1 MSTVPPHDG
10 PQGPDGSDGPDGP
23 DGPDRPNGPDGP
35 HEDPIEAALR
45 SAGGTRT
52 GDASPGLVDRETGK
66 PVGPAGKAP
75 ITGRAPG
82 PGVEGRDP
90 ALAAGDVD
98 ARSPQK
104 AGTEEDPAGG
114 QDPGG
119 TGPQLSAAHR
129 EVRTARPEKERTH
142 GRGRGGGRTG
152 DPGRSKRRR
161 GGGKAERSMVPEA
174 EPRSYYGRQVVKTP
188 VWTWEVP
195 WYFFFGGMAGASALL
210 AGAARAGGN
219 ARLGQSASVVA
230 LAGSGISPV
239 LLIMDLGR
247 PARFLNMLRVF
258 KITSPMSV
266 GTWGLSVL
274 GASTGVSAGWQ
285 LLGLPPAKLGIPA
298 QVASSLSGPFVS
310 VYTAVL
316 LTTTA
321 TPVWTEARRT
331 MPFVFAGSSLAS
343 AGGASTIL
351 TPIDRAAPARAMGV
365 AGGVLETVASTV
377 MERRLDHR
385 IAASY
390 EHPTVRPLNLGAK
403 ACALGG
409 AAVVGLAGRRSRAAA
424 VAGGALLMAGSVLE
438 RWAIFK
444 AGRVSAEDPLQTIG
458 PQRDRVNARGTNAV
472 APD

>member
-10 PQGPDGSDGPDGP
+10 PQGPTDPD
-23 DGPDRPNGPDGP
+23 D
-35 HEDPIEAALR
+35 DPIEAALR
-45 SAGGTRT
+45 SAGATRT
-52 GDASPGLVDRETGK
+52 GDGAPGLVDRETGR
-66 PVGPAGKAP
+66 PVGPAGGAP

-90 ALAAGDVD
+90 AITQVSSG
-98 ARSPQK
+98 
-104 AGTEEDPAGG
+104 
-114 QDPGG
+114 
-119 TGPQLSAAHR
+119 HR
-129 EVRTARPEKERTH
+129 EVRTARPEQERSH

-161 GGGKAERSMVPEA
+161 GGGGKAERSMVPDA

-210 AGAARAGGN
+210 AGAARATGN

-258 KITSPMSV
+258 KVTSPMSV

-274 GASTGVSAGWQ
+274 GASTGVATGWQ

-298 QVASSLSGPFVS
+298 QVASSVSGPFVS

-351 TPIDRAAPARAMGV
+351 TPVDRAAAARAMGV
-365 AGGVLETVASTV
+365 AGGLIEAAASTV

-390 EHPTVRPLNLGAK
+390 EHPTVRPLNLAAK

-424 VAGGALLMAGSVLE
+424 VAGGALLVAGSALE

-444 AGRVSAEDPLQTIG
+444 AGRVSAEDPIQTIG
-458 PQRDRVNARGTNAV
+458 PQRDRVDARGTAAV

>member
-1 MSTVPPHDG
+1 VSTVPPHDG
-10 PQGPDGSDGPDGP
+10 PQGPDE
-23 DGPDRPNGPDGP
+23 
-35 HEDPIEAALR
+35 HEDDPIAAALR

-52 GDASPGLVDRETGK
+52 GSDTPGAVDATTGK
-66 PVGPAGKAP
+66 PVAPAGQAP
-75 ITGRAPG
+75 ITGQAPG
-82 PGVEGRDP
+82 PGTEGRDP
-90 ALAAGDVD
+90 QVSAG
-98 ARSPQK
+98 
-104 AGTEEDPAGG
+104 
-114 QDPGG
+114 
-119 TGPQLSAAHR
+119 HR
-129 EVRTARPEKERTH
+129 EVRTARPERERSH

-152 DPGRSKRRR
+152 DPGRSKRR
-161 GGGKAERSMVPEA
+161 GGKAERSMVPDA

-195 WYFFFGGMAGASALL
+195 WYFFTGGMAGASALL
-210 AGAARAGGN
+210 ATGARFTGN
-219 ARLGQSASVVA
+219 VRLGQSASAVA
-230 LAGSGISPV
+230 LFGTAVSPV

-266 GTWGLSVL
+266 GTWGLSLL
-274 GASTGVSAGWQ
+274 GGSAGAAAGWQ
-285 LLGLPPAKLGIPA
+285 LLNFPPAIIGVPSQA
-298 QVASSLSGPFVS
+298 AAGVFGPFVS

-343 AGGASTIL
+343 AGGAATAL
-351 TPIDRAAPARAMGV
+351 TPVAHAAPARAMGV
-365 AGGVLETVASTV
+365 AGGLLETLASTV

-390 EHPTVRPLNLGAK
+390 EHPTVRPLNLAAK

-409 AAVVGLAGRRSRAAA
+409 AAVVGLAGHRSRTAA
-424 VAGGALLMAGSVLE
+424 VAGGALLMAGSALE
-438 RWAIFK
+438 RWSIFK
-444 AGRVSAEDPLQTIG
+444 AGKVSAEDPIQTIG
-458 PQRDRVNARGTNAV
+458 PQRDRVDARGTDAV

>member
-1 MSTVPPHDG
+1 MSTVPPQDG
-10 PQGPDGSDGPDGP
+10 PQGPD
-23 DGPDRPNGPDGP
+23 
-35 HEDPIEAALR
+35 EDPIEAALR

-52 GDASPGLVDRETGK
+52 GDGSPGLVEDATGR
-66 PVGPAGKAP
+66 PVGPAGRAP
-75 ITGRAPG
+75 ITGTAPG

-90 ALAAGDVD
+90 ALRAGEVD
-98 ARSPQK
+98 AESPQTAD
-104 AGTEEDPAGG
+104 AGS
-114 QDPGG
+114 G
-119 TGPQLSAAHR
+119 TAEGGPQVSSAHR
-129 EVRTARPEKERTH
+129 EVRTARPEGERSH

-161 GGGKAERSMVPEA
+161 GGRAERTMVPDA

-210 AGAARAGGN
+210 STGARFSGN
-219 ARLGQSASVVA
+219 VRLGQSASAVA
-230 LAGSGISPV
+230 LVGTVVSPV
-239 LLIMDLGR
+239 LLIMDLGQ

-258 KITSPMSV
+258 KVTSPMSV
-266 GTWGLSVL
+266 GTWGLSLL
-274 GASTGVSAGWQ
+274 GGSAGAGAGWQ
-285 LLGLPPAKLGIPA
+285 LVGFPPAAIGAPSQLAAG
-298 QVASSLSGPFVS
+298 VFGPFVS

-351 TPIDRAAPARAMGV
+351 TPVDRAAPARAMGV
-365 AGGVLETVASTV
+365 AGGLIEVVASTV

-390 EHPTVRPLNLGAK
+390 EHPSVRPLNRGAK

-424 VAGGALLMAGSVLE
+424 AAGGALLMAGSVLE

-444 AGRVSAEDPLQTIG
+444 AGKVSAEDPVQTIG
-458 PQRDRVNARGTNAV
+458 PQRDRVNARGTDAV

>member
-1 MSTVPPHDG
+1 VSTVPPQDG
-10 PQGPDGSDGPDGP
+10 SRGPDEPD
-23 DGPDRPNGPDGP
+23 D
-35 HEDPIEAALR
+35 DPIAQALR

-52 GDASPGLVDRETGK
+52 GSDTAGPVDATTGR
-66 PVGPAGKAP
+66 PVAPAGQAP
-75 ITGRAPG
+75 VTGRAPA
-82 PGVEGRDP
+82 PGVEG
-90 ALAAGDVD
+90 
-98 ARSPQK
+98 
-104 AGTEEDPAGG
+104 
-114 QDPGG
+114 QDP
-119 TGPQLSAAHR
+119 QVSAGHR
-129 EVRTARPEKERTH
+129 EVRTARPEKERSH

-161 GGGKAERSMVPEA
+161 GGGKAERSMVPDA

-188 VWTWEVP
+188 AWTWEVP
-195 WYFFFGGMAGASALL
+195 WYFFTGGMAGASALL
-210 AGAARAGGN
+210 ATGARFSGN
-219 ARLGQSASVVA
+219 VRLGQSASAVA
-230 LAGSGISPV
+230 LFGTAVSPV

-266 GTWGLSVL
+266 GTWGLSLL
-274 GASTGVSAGWQ
+274 GGSAGAAAGWQ
-285 LLGLPPAKLGIPA
+285 LLNFPPAIIGVPSQA
-298 QVASSLSGPFVS
+298 AAGVFGPFVS

-343 AGGASTIL
+343 AGGAATAL
-351 TPIDRAAPARAMGV
+351 TPVAHAAPARAMAV
-365 AGGVLETVASTV
+365 AGGVLEALASTV

-409 AAVVGLAGRRSRAAA
+409 AAVVGLAGRRSRTAA
-424 VAGGALLMAGSVLE
+424 VAGGALLMAGSALE

-444 AGRVSAEDPLQTIG
+444 AGKVSAEDPIQTIG
-458 PQRDRVNARGTNAV
+458 PQRDRVNARGTAAV
-472 APD
+472 VPD

>member
-1 MSTVPPHDG
+1 MSTVPPHEG
-10 PQGPDGSDGPDGP
+10 PQGPDEPED
-23 DGPDRPNGPDGP
+23 
-35 HEDPIEAALR
+35 DPIAAALR

-52 GDASPGLVDRETGK
+52 GSDTAGPVDATTGK
-66 PVGPAGKAP
+66 PVAPAGQAP
-75 ITGRAPG
+75 ITGRAPA
-82 PGVEGRDP
+82 PGIEGRDP
-90 ALAAGDVD
+90 AMKTGDVD
-98 ARSPQK
+98 ADSPQK
-104 AGTEEDPAGG
+104 AGGD
-114 QDPGG
+114 D
-119 TGPQLSAAHR
+119 GPQKAGDAPKVSSGHR
-129 EVRTARPEKERTH
+129 EIRTARPEKERSH
-142 GRGRGGGRTG
+142 GRGSGGGRTG

-161 GGGKAERSMVPEA
+161 GGKAERSMVPDA

-195 WYFFFGGMAGASALL
+195 WYFFTGGMAGASALL
-210 AGAARAGGN
+210 ATGARFTGN
-219 ARLGQSASVVA
+219 VRLGQSASAVA
-230 LAGSGISPV
+230 LVGTAVSPV

-266 GTWGLSVL
+266 GTWGLSLL
-274 GASTGVSAGWQ
+274 GGSAGAAAGWQ
-285 LLGLPPAKLGIPA
+285 LLNFPPAIIGVPSQA
-298 QVASSLSGPFVS
+298 AAGVFGPFVS

-343 AGGASTIL
+343 AGGAATAL
-351 TPIDRAAPARAMGV
+351 TPVAHAAPARAMGV
-365 AGGVLETVASTV
+365 AGGLLETLASTV

-390 EHPTVRPLNLGAK
+390 EHPTVRPLNLAAK

-409 AAVVGLAGRRSRAAA
+409 AAVVGLAGHRSRPAA
-424 VAGGALLMAGSVLE
+424 VAGGALLMAGSALE

-444 AGRVSAEDPLQTIG
+444 AGKVSAEDPIQTIG
-458 PQRDRVNARGTNAV
+458 PQRDRVNARGTDAV
-472 APD
+472 APE